1 MEVEGEIWIEIQ
13 QANLSVITKALAMGK
28 GRIVQRI
35 WYHMVGVNARH
46 HRVLL
51 GHEKPARRAGGTTAA
66 SVMMMSAG
74 GMS

>member
-1 MEVEGEIWIEIQ
+1 MEVDGEMWIEIQ

-35 WYHMVGVNARH
+35 WYHMVGINAKH

-51 GHEKPARRAGGTTAA
+51 SREKPAREVG
-66 SVMMMSAG
+66 SNVQWFV
-74 GMS
+74 